1 MIENRIREHREKEN
15 MLKCLELADKGK
27 NFEIQKNNKIMMMR
41 EQKEH
46 KELTTAELLKRTLTK
61 SKKSYQNIKK
71 QRSETQNNNLQKMA
85 NTPEINKLKSS
96 STNNSPA
103 TPVINRS
110 EPKPERSKV
119 HKDNQSNIEMLVQ
132 MRQRLIKNL
141 TDRDEKNI
149 NDQSHSKTRL
159 INPQT
164 ERIGKGYEVKSNFMS
179 VTESKK
185 Q

>member
-1 MIENRIREHREKEN
+1 
-15 MLKCLELADKGK
+15 
-27 NFEIQKNNKIMMMR
+27 MMMR

-61 SKKSYQNIKK
+61 SKMSYQNIKK
-71 QRSETQNNNLQKMA
+71 QRNETQNNNLQKLS
-85 NTPEINKLKSS
+85 NTPEIHKLKSS

-103 TPVINRS
+103 TPVIVMNRS

-141 TDRDEKNI
+141 TDRDERVI
-149 NDQSHSKTRL
+149 NDQSQSKTKTRL